1 MIASVPIREEIQ
13 RARKDANLTQGE
25 LAEECTKLG
34 GNIRQKDVSE
44 FESGKQNPSLE
55 KIELIAKALGKSWK
69 LSE

>member
-1 MIASVPIREEIQ
+1 MLASVPIREEIQ
-13 RARKDANLTQGE
+13 KCRKAANLTQGE
-25 LAEECTKLG
+25 LAEACTKLG
-34 GNIRQKDVSE
+34 GNIRQKDISE

>member
-1 MIASVPIREEIQ
+1 MLAPVPMREEIQ

-25 LAEECTKLG
+25 LSELCNKLG
-34 GNIRQKDVSE
+34 GNIRQKDISE

-55 KIELIAKALGKSWK
+55 KIEIIAKALGKSWK